1 MAQNVIINGVTYQSV
16 PEVDIPKSGGGTAK
30 FYDTASAD
38 VSGADLLTG
47 KTAFGASGAV
57 SGSMA
62 NNGGTGG
69 TISTKAGTVTIPAGY
84 TTGGTVAISSTEQA
98 KIVASNIKSGV
109 TLLGVAGSL
118 ALPSISQDSTTK
130 ILSISERGCDMA
142 QNITLL
148 GASYTAV
155 PAVRLPKTG
164 GGTADFIDAEEII
177 TYRTGTAAPSASLG
191 ADGDIY
197 LQLKG

>member
-1 MAQNVIINGVTYQSV
+1 MAQNVIINGVTYQNV

-118 ALPSISQDSTTK
+118 TLPSISQDSTTK
-130 ILSISERGCDMA
+130 VLSIS
-142 QNITLL
+142 
-148 GASYTAV
+148 
-155 PAVRLPKTG
+155 
-164 GGTADFIDAEEII
+164 
-177 TYRTGTAAPSASLG
+177 
-191 ADGDIY
+191 
-197 LQLKG
+197 